1 MKSGRLTLATVGVA
15 VGLAAMLIPEAVA
28 GREPDV
34 RVLIVGLVLIACGL
48 AIPAG
53 DGARWCGA
61 LLVAAGLAWFL
72 PSFDVTGREWADRA
86 IASTSLLHIALVV
99 SAIVI
104 VPVGAIRARGMT
116 IALVPAY
123 VAAVS
128 AALGGYRFALI
139 AAGAALA
146 LVVVVAWSRL
156 RNRTTGAALAFGTA
170 GLVLGLELTFS
181 GVLRLAASSPPER
194 TLSLFHEVALAVA
207 AALVLTAVTRNRA
220 DDIID
225 LREGGAAAIE
235 PTIARALDDPRATV
249 RFPDDEGGWID
260 SLGRPRD
267 LPTGARSEIRS
278 DGEIVAVI
286 GTAMSIP
293 DSLSQSLE
301 EVLRLGRDNA
311 RLRRAV
317 TAQLDEL
324 ADSRRRLLRASDS
337 EREALER
344 KLRHGAL
351 AHLDEIEA
359 QLRSVPTLPGVSERA
374 KLTRTELEHVAQ
386 GLDPLARG
394 TSLAD
399 ALLAVSAH
407 IESQVELR
415 IDETGLDEVTSRT
428 LWYAC
433 AEGLSNAWKHAPG
446 AHVSIVVET
455 AEGEACATVTDDGPG
470 GADPRGSGLLGL
482 ADRAAALGGA
492 LEVDERPSGGT
503 TLRFAIPLPGNTG
516 QPLEAQRAGRDE
528 SLEDAA

>member
-1 MKSGRLTLATVGVA
+1 MKSGRLTVATVGVA
-15 VGLAAMLIPEAVA
+15 FGLAAMLIPEAVV

-48 AIPAG
+48 AISSD
-53 DGARWCGA
+53 DGLRWCGA

-72 PSFDVTGREWADRA
+72 PSFDVTGWEWADRA
-86 IASTSLLHIALVV
+86 IASTSLLHIALVA

-104 VPVGAIRARGMT
+104 VPVGAVQARGIS

-128 AALGGYRFALI
+128 AAVGGYRFALI
-139 AAGAALA
+139 AAGVALA
-146 LVVVVAWSRL
+146 VVVVVAWSRL
-156 RNRTTGAALAFGTA
+156 RDRTAGAALAFAAA
-170 GLVLGLELTFS
+170 GLVLGLELALS
-181 GVLRLAASSPPER
+181 GLLRLTVASPPER
-194 TLSLFHEVALAVA
+194 TLSLFHEVALAAA

-225 LREGGAAAIE
+225 LREGGAATIE
-235 PTIARALDDPRATV
+235 PTIARALDDPGATV
-249 RFPDDEGGWID
+249 RFPDEEGGWID
-260 SLGRPRD
+260 SLGRPRE
-267 LPTGARSEIRS
+267 LPTGSLTEIRA

-286 GTAMSIP
+286 GTGMPIP

-301 EVLRLGRDNA
+301 QVLRLGRDNA

-317 TAQLDEL
+317 TVQLDEL

-359 QLRSVPTLPGVSERA
+359 QLRSVPSLPGVSERA
-374 KLTRTELEHVAQ
+374 RLTRTELEHVAR

-394 TSLAD
+394 TSLSA
-399 ALLAVSAH
+399 ALLAVSAPNA
-407 IESQVELR
+407 SQVELR
-415 IDETGLDEVTSRT
+415 IDETGLDQVTSRT

-446 AHVSIVVET
+446 AHVSIVVES
-455 AEGEACATVTDDGPG
+455 AEGEARATVTDDGPG

-482 ADRAAALGGA
+482 ADRAAALGGT

-503 TLRFAIPLPGNTG
+503 TLRFAIPLRGNTG
-516 QPLEAQRAGRDE
+516 QPLEAPRAGRDE
-528 SLEDAA
+528 ALEDAA